1 MTAHDKSDYETGP
14 PEKLVERGAEK
25 RPSEARVV
33 ATLGA
38 ASFMNDMG
46 SDIVFSIWPIFV
58 MMLGGNPLILGFID
72 GLGDLVVN
80 ISKGLSGFASDRV
93 KRRKPFIWAGYAAGG
108 ISRIAYGLSPS
119 WEWLVPSRILDRAGK
134 IRGAPRDALLADASS
149 MYTRGRNF
157 GILRAMDNLG
167 AVVGI
172 SITILFVILGL
183 HLVLGL
189 QVLFIAAAIPSLI
202 GAVLVALLVPEF
214 RAVGEKGKGKASH
227 FAISGVSK
235 SLVIFMAL
243 SVLFTLASFSFSLVT
258 FYAGQFFPDLALGVP
273 ISYLVGT
280 VAAALLSAPIG
291 KLGDVAGR
299 RIALLTGFGAFA
311 VMCLLF
317 LATPSLPLILAGL
330 VCYGASQAAV
340 QPLQRTIVSEL
351 APTDLRASILGLY
364 QMIVGFAALPASII
378 AGLLWTLFGGQAPFL
393 LALIL
398 TLAAALLLPLVK
410 ETKTSEE
417 TEA

>member
-1 MTAHDKSDYETGP
+1 MTASDEDKPPRDVPTDEASEV
-14 PEKLVERGAEK
+14 PEKP
-25 RPSEARVV
+25 PSEARVV

-46 SDIVFSIWPIFV
+46 SDIVFSIWPVFV

-80 ISKGLSGFASDRV
+80 ISKGLSGFVSDRV

-119 WEWLVPSRILDRAGK
+119 WQWLVPSRVLDRAGK

-149 MYTRGRNF
+149 MDTRSRNF
-157 GILRAMDNLG
+157 GILRALDNLG

-172 SITILFVILGL
+172 TTTIIFVLLGL

-189 QVLFIAAAIPSLI
+189 QFLFIAAAIPSLI
-202 GAVLVALLVPEF
+202 GAVLVALLVPDF
-214 RAVGEKGKGKASH
+214 RAKKGSTAS
-227 FAISGVSK
+227 FTLSGVSR
-235 SLVIFMAL
+235 SLIIFMAL
-243 SVLFTLASFSFSLVT
+243 SILFTLASFSFSLVT

-280 VAAALLSAPIG
+280 LAAALLSAPMG
-291 KLGDVAGR
+291 KLGDVVGR
-299 RIALLTGFGAFA
+299 RIALLSGFVAFA
-311 VMCLLF
+311 AMCLLF
-317 LATPSLPLILAGL
+317 LATPSLPLVLAGL
-330 VCYGASQAAV
+330 VFYGASQAAV
-340 QPLQRTIVSEL
+340 QPLQRTIVAEL

-393 LALIL
+393 LALLL
-398 TLAAALLLPLVK
+398 TIAAALLLPFVE
-410 ETKTSEE
+410 ETKTR
-417 TEA
+417 

>member
-1 MTAHDKSDYETGP
+1 
-14 PEKLVERGAEK
+14 
-25 RPSEARVV
+25 V

-46 SDIVFSIWPIFV
+46 SDIVFSIWPVFV

-80 ISKGLSGFASDRV
+80 ISKGLSGFVSDRV

-119 WEWLVPSRILDRAGK
+119 WQWLVPSRVLDRAGK

-149 MYTRGRNF
+149 MDTRSRNF
-157 GILRAMDNLG
+157 GILRALDNLG

-172 SITILFVILGL
+172 TTTIIFVLLGL

-189 QVLFIAAAIPSLI
+189 QFLFIAAAIPSLI
-202 GAVLVALLVPEF
+202 GAVLVALLVPDF
-214 RAVGEKGKGKASH
+214 RAKKGSTAS
-227 FAISGVSK
+227 FTLSGVSR
-235 SLVIFMAL
+235 SLIIFMAL
-243 SVLFTLASFSFSLVT
+243 SILFTLASFSFSLVT

-280 VAAALLSAPIG
+280 LAAALLSAPMG
-291 KLGDVAGR
+291 KLGDVVGR
-299 RIALLTGFGAFA
+299 RIALLSGFVAFA
-311 VMCLLF
+311 AMCLLF
-317 LATPSLPLILAGL
+317 LATPSLPLVLAGL
-330 VCYGASQAAV
+330 VFYGASQAAV
-340 QPLQRTIVSEL
+340 QPLQRTIVAEL

-393 LALIL
+393 LALLL
-398 TLAAALLLPLVK
+398 TIAAALLLPFVE
-410 ETKTSEE
+410 ETKTR
-417 TEA
+417 